1 MEAEGRPGYDEW
13 DEERLLAKYKRHFT
27 FYKKA
32 MGEILNDEALA
43 RMAMERA

>member
-1 MEAEGRPGYDEW
+1 MEAEGRLGNDEW
-13 DEERLLAKYKRHFT
+13 DEEILLLKYKRYFA

-32 MGEILNDEALA
+32 MGEILNDETLA

>member
-1 MEAEGRPGYDEW
+1 VEAEGRLGNDEW
-13 DEERLLAKYKRHFT
+13 DEERLLSKYKRHFA